1 MADEKHAVGHIVSP
15 RIYVFVF
22 LGLLGFTFTT
32 YGVSMLDLGPFNA
45 LVAITIA
52 MIKSMLVLLFFMHV
66 KYSPKMTKVTLFAG
80 FCFLLILLALS
91 MTDYISRPWTG
102 PESGAR
108 GVQPA
113 QQP

>member
-1 MADEKHAVGHIVSP
+1 MSEHIVSP
-15 RIYVFVF
+15 KIYVGVF
-22 LGLLGFTFTT
+22 IALVIFTIST
-32 YGVSMLDLGPFNA
+32 YSIAKIDLGPFNA
-45 LVAITIA
+45 LVAIIIA
-52 MIKSMLVLLFFMHV
+52 MIKTMLVILFFMHV
-66 KYSPKMTKVTLFAG
+66 KYSPKMTKVTVFAG

-102 PESGAR
+102 PESGPR

>member
-1 MADEKHAVGHIVSP
+1 MAEEKHAMKHIVSP
-15 RIYVFVF
+15 KIYVFVF
-22 LGLLGFTFTT
+22 LALLCFTFTT
-32 YGVSMLDLGPFNA
+32 YGVAMIDLGQFNA
-45 LVAITIA
+45 LVAICIA
-52 MIKSMLVLLFFMHV
+52 MIKSMLVILFFMHV
-66 KYSPKMTKVTLFAG
+66 KYSPKMTKVTVFAG
-80 FCFLLILLALS
+80 FCFLLILLTLT

>member
-1 MADEKHAVGHIVSP
+1 MSEHIVSP
-15 RIYVFVF
+15 KIYVGVF
-22 LGLLGFTFTT
+22 LALAIFTITT
-32 YGVSMLDLGPFNA
+32 YSVAMIDLGPFNA
-45 LVAITIA
+45 LVAIVIA
-52 MIKSMLVLLFFMHV
+52 MIKSMLVILFFMHV
-66 KYSPKMTKVTLFAG
+66 KYSPKMTKVTIFAG
-80 FCFLLILLALS
+80 FCFLLILLTLS

>member
-1 MADEKHAVGHIVSP
+1 MSEHVVSP
-15 RIYVFVF
+15 KLYVLVF
-22 LGLLGFTFTT
+22 ISLAILTT
-32 YGVSMLDLGPFNA
+32 ATYSIAKIDLGPFNA
-45 LVAITIA
+45 LVAIIIA
-52 MIKSMLVLLFFMHV
+52 MIKSMLVILFFMHV
-66 KYSPKMTKVTLFAG
+66 KYSPKMTKVTIFAG

-102 PESGAR
+102 PESGPR

>member
-1 MADEKHAVGHIVSP
+1 MTEKHMMGHIVRP
-15 RIYVFVF
+15 RVYVFVF
-22 LGLLGFTFTT
+22 LALLCFTLTT
-32 YGVSMLDLGPFNA
+32 YTVAQIDLGPFNA

-52 MIKSMLVLLFFMHV
+52 MIKSMLVILFFMHV

-80 FCFLLILLALS
+80 FCFLIILLTLS

-102 PESGAR
+102 PESGPR

-113 QQP
+113 QTP